1 MNRYRS
7 SLLPLLL
14 ATLCSLSLSACSSIP
29 VEHLP
34 NADALPLIDESL
46 SGPDA
51 VYRIHAG
58 DDVEV
63 KFFYTPELNE
73 AQKVRPDG
81 YISLQLVNDV
91 KAAGLTTK
99 ELDEELAR
107 QYAAHLKNPVLTV
120 MVRSFSGFRA
130 YVGGEVS
137 VPQIVSLDG
146 GVTPLQAIFRAGGVK
161 PTAKLDSV
169 ILIRKGPDGKPLT
182 YRLAL
187 DDDAISLGVRDS
199 RIALQSS
206 DIVYV
211 PRSTIANANKFVQ
224 QYIVDLLL
232 FRGIQLGFSHDYVH
246 DRGGDN

>member
-1 MNRYRS
+1 MNRYRTS
-7 SLLPLLL
+7 VLPLLFAVL
-14 ATLCSLSLSACSSIP
+14 FSLFLSACTSIP

-34 NADALPLIDESL
+34 NADTLPLVDESL

-51 VYRIHAG
+51 VYRIRAG

-99 ELDEELAR
+99 ELDEELVR
-107 QYAAHLKNPVLTV
+107 QYATHLKKPAPTV

-161 PTAKLDSV
+161 PTANLDSV
-169 ILIRKGPDGKPLT
+169 ILIRKGEDGKPLT

-187 DDDAISLGVRDS
+187 GDDAISQGTRDS

-211 PRSTIANANKFVQ
+211 PRSPIANANKFVQ

-232 FRGIQLGFSHDYVH
+232 FRGIQFGFNYDYIH
-246 DRGGDN
+246 GSNN